1 MDPKS
6 NNSLQFGM
14 LIIPKKIWIKM
25 SCAVSSIINLI
36 FVETDIQVKIKVN
49 KFNFQAPRKMQ
60 NTIIGFKMGIYVN
73 MIIIKILI
81 KIKSNNKKIILNFQN
96 QIP

>member
-1 MDPKS
+1 M
-6 NNSLQFGM
+6 
-14 LIIPKKIWIKM
+14 
-25 SCAVSSIINLI
+25 
-36 FVETDIQVKIKVN
+36 ETDIQVKIKVN
-49 KFNFQAPRKMQ
+49 KINFQAQRKMQ